1 MYPGG
6 GDKFKE
12 EYPKLGR
19 MNMYSLTHDIRMM
32 NEIEY
37 EPIPSDYIQIPT
49 PSKAY
54 YVISTKFLNRI
65 ERYGLANRLTNRT
78 GHIMLFLK
86 DFIFDGA
93 LIDSTVLEVDLER
106 VNNIKTYWKEGTTN
120 QIVSVFQNIP
130 PIYIKIVGEVE
141 VNPYIQ

>member
-1 MYPGG
+1 
-6 GDKFKE
+6 
-12 EYPKLGR
+12 
-19 MNMYSLTHDIRMM
+19 
-32 NEIEY
+32 
-37 EPIPSDYIQIPT
+37 
-49 PSKAY
+49 
-54 YVISTKFLNRI
+54 
-65 ERYGLANRLTNRT
+65 
-78 GHIMLFLK
+78 MLFLK